1 VLWEN
6 KWKIS
11 RSELLNF
18 FVGNYFSLNFQKI
31 IGCRVW
37 INPINIHLKNKWEII
52 RNPNAP
58 LVPTPISSVRKN
70 YCPDQVIFV
79 RTDHSTLPQYIAVAQ
94 PAVVYSVAERGR
106 HVQRIQC
113 CSIVAFEYDFI

>member
-18 FVGNYFSLNFQKI
+18 FVWAIISHLIFQKI

-37 INPINIHLKNKWEII
+37 INPINFHLKNKWEII

-58 LVPTPISSVRKN
+58 LVPIRQYPR
-70 YCPDQVIFV
+70 YR
-79 RTDHSTLPQYIAVAQ
+79 RTIAQ
-94 PAVVYSVAERGR
+94 IR
-106 HVQRIQC
+106 
-113 CSIVAFEYDFI
+113 